1 MDLRQHIQDSPV
13 RVVRVRWWL
22 LRIYYWT
29 HNMECIRQ
37 KSASILFTT
46 LAPVGT
52 LRHFLDEMRQKIID
66 DMAKIKAEAA
76 AKAKTSKD
84 KNEAI
89 KRQKAS
95 LFLQDFPY
103 GGLYGLHWT
112 ISKDDLILKLNFC
125 SSRNHFRGTEKAAKR
140 C

>member
-1 MDLRQHIQDSPV
+1 MRNVEYLILNQMLSTLIRVKGNTYSESLNGTEDENKHTNMIHDIIYLILPLLGAHTIGNEDNTNFLISFTMDLRQHIQDSPV

-52 LRHFLDEMRQKIID
+52 LRHFWIR
-66 DMAKIKAEAA
+66 
-76 AKAKTSKD
+76 
-84 KNEAI
+84 
-89 KRQKAS
+89 
-95 LFLQDFPY
+95 
-103 GGLYGLHWT
+103 
-112 ISKDDLILKLNFC
+112 
-125 SSRNHFRGTEKAAKR
+125 
-140 C
+140 